1 MASPDQLDLIS
12 PADDVW
18 SVTRLTT
25 TVKQM
30 VEGEIPAI
38 WVRGEVTGRSPAL
51 DQNEAARV
59 IRVTQPTSASLATTQ
74 LEPVQSNR

>member
-1 MASPDQLDLIS
+1 
-12 PADDVW
+12 
-18 SVTRLTT
+18 
-25 TVKQM
+25 M

-74 LEPVQSNR
+74 LEPA